1 MAFRTAVASSTQT
14 ANYNTAAI
22 SIGGGAANITIQP
35 VITAVSGS
43 GASLALQVQWSLDG
57 VNFGTPDPASDS
69 FAAITAVGGAVKQV
83 PVRAPYYRIS
93 ATITGTTPSFTLS
106 FLDSTNFAI

>member
-22 SIGGGAANITIQP
+22 PVGSNAANITIQP
-35 VITAVSGS
+35 VITATAGTPNLV
-43 GASLALQVQWSLDG
+43 LQVQWSLDG
-57 VNFGTPDPASDS
+57 VNFGTPDPAADS
-69 FAAITAVGGAVKQV
+69 FAAITAVGSVVKQL
-83 PVRAPYYRIS
+83 PVRAPYYRLA
-93 ATITGTTPSFTLS
+93 ATITGTTPSFTLF